1 MSQMERQVQN
11 QRPELLAA
19 KWLSRDRV
27 DQIHLTVQEDGEEY
41 TEPPIGIILLK
52 IGERFPFNEV

>member
-27 DQIHLTVQEDGEEY
+27 YKIHLTVQEYVEEY
-41 TEPPIGIILLK
+41 TEPTRGVILLK
-52 IGERFPFNEV
+52 FRERFLFNEV